1 MTKKIQLVGIPLYQ
15 ILPTVTKFLQCSS
28 KKKAVYLQRSGSP
41 TIAKTQTEWKGEMRE
56 MSLLAHDR
64 INCNLIIA
72 SMFSPQVTKI
82 VLRST
87 LVECIPLFCKSCTK
101 LPSSRYFCN
110 PCEFY
115 LKGNF
120 YLSNVRTHSELVED
134 ISLIHSKYFG
144 NSSLNHCQP
153 LSRITENILL
163 NYFFTYQAK
172 KIKLLIQLQHP
183 SEVLVWEW
191 HWYKITPIR
200 AQL

>member
-1 MTKKIQLVGIPLYQ
+1 MIECVYLVLLAFTKKQFLIFSYSHSLKFLYLQSWILHANPVYMTKKIHLVGIPLYQ
-15 ILPTVTKFLQCSS
+15 ILPTVTKFLQWSS

-41 TIAKTQTEWKGEMRE
+41 TIAKNQTEWKGEMGE

-64 INCNLIIA
+64 INCNLIIV

-87 LVECIPLFCKSCTK
+87 RVECIPLFCKSCTK

-120 YLSNVRTHSELVED
+120 YLSNVQTHSELVED
-134 ISLIHSKYFG
+134 ISLIHSKYFC

-153 LSRITENILL
+153 IL
-163 NYFFTYQAK
+163 
-172 KIKLLIQLQHP
+172 
-183 SEVLVWEW
+183 
-191 HWYKITPIR
+191 
-200 AQL
+200 